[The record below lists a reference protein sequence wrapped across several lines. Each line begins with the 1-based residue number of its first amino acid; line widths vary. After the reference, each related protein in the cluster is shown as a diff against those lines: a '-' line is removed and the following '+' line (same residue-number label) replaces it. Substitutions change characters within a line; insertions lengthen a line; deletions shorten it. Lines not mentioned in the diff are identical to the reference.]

1 MKSRDIFDVALRIV
15 GLLFMYQGLTTIP
28 NAIASICPVFPH
40 FYWKN
45 LLPSVI
51 MVGWPLGL
59 AWWLIRGAPW
69 LMRLAY
75 GRDGESRNAELL
87 R

>member
-1 MKSRDIFDVALRIV
+1 MKSREIFEVALRIT
-15 GLLFMYQGLTTIP
+15 GLLFLYQGLTSTP
-28 NAIASICPVFPH
+28 TALLSICPVFPH

-45 LLPSVI
+45 ILPAMI
-51 MVGWPLGL
+51 TIGWPLGL

-75 GRDGESRNAELL
+75 GQQPGTRAGTPD
-87 R
+87 